1 MFAPLDEL
9 ESAIDKLAASGYE
22 PDLARLRRL
31 VERLES
37 EFVRRVR
44 QADRA
49 KDWAADD
56 FISPAA
62 WLRDQANLAPGHAR
76 ATVALARRLD
86 HFPKFAQAFAS
97 GDVSRQHVTVLTGAA
112 SPERL
117 PALQALER
125 ELLEAAKVLDPQ
137 QFSQIVR
144 HACDAIDGDG
154 GAAETLEQYNER
166 RLDISRTF
174 GGMVKIDGLLPPVE
188 GEALLTAIKSEA
200 RAEERR
206 ESGRTL
212 TQLRA
217 DALMKIVYG
226 KSIPRPRIIVT
237 ADLAELEARA
247 PGISKTIRSDLA
259 HGGRISRATLERLAC
274 DADISRVIT
283 AGGSQPLDVGRTT
296 RTPTPAIWRA
306 LVARDQH
313 CQAPGCDRPPSWCQ
327 AHHIKPWPQG
337 GETKLDNLILLCD
350 RHHHAVHEGG
360 KSPPMAA

>member
-1 MFAPLDEL
+1 MFSPLDEL
-9 ESAIDKLAASGYE
+9 ESAIDKLAACEYE

-31 VERLES
+31 ADRLES
-37 EFVRRVR
+37 EFIRRVR

-49 KDWAADD
+49 KDWSADD

-62 WLRDQANLAPGHAR
+62 WLRDKTNLAVGHAR
-76 ATVALARRLD
+76 ATVTLGRRLD
-86 HFPKFAQAFAS
+86 EFPKFAAAFAA
-97 GDVSRQHVTVLTGAA
+97 GEVSRHHVSVLTRAA

-117 PALQALER
+117 PALQALEP
-125 ELLEAAKVLDPQ
+125 ELLAAAKELDPKL
-137 QFSQIVR
+137 FSHIVR

-154 GAAETLEQYNER
+154 GAAEANEQYRQR

-174 GGMVKIDGLLPPVE
+174 EGMVKIDGLLPPVE

-217 DALMKIVYG
+217 DALMNIVYG
-226 KSIPRPRIIVT
+226 KSVPRPRIIVT
-237 ADLAELEARA
+237 TDIAELEGRA
-247 PGISKTIRSDLA
+247 PGICREIRSDLA
-259 HGGRISRATLERLAC
+259 HGGRICRATLERLAC

-283 AGGSQPLDVGRTT
+283 AGGSQPLDAGRTT

-313 CQAPGCDRPPSWCQ
+313 CQAPGCDRPPGWCQ
-327 AHHIKPWPQG
+327 SHHIKPWPKG